1 MKPFQIR
8 KWPGKVWTRIRWQF
22 RDSSSGDKAGLYL
35 TVIAHLTVIIVLLA
49 VQVNTAIRKSDS
61 SLLDFSAADEREAR
75 IKEEAFRESISS
87 RLDKM
92 LGDVPA
98 TRPEPETGDRI
109 RNIAVDAGGPLKD
122 DRNTD
127 VSRLYED
134 ARRLDDELKSGRNH
148 AIYEDAT
155 DEAVETG
162 KENGKGSEDQEK
174 TEYSGPS
181 VLSYTLDG
189 RKASH
194 LRIPAYQCYGGG
206 EVTVIITVDP
216 SGRVLNAKIMD
227 EVSSTDQCLRDFAIR
242 AARLSRFSS
251 SRTAPARQTGE
262 IVYRFIAQ

>member
-8 KWPGKVWTRIRWQF
+8 KWSGKVWTRIRWQF

-61 SLLDFSAADEREAR
+61 FLLDFSAADEREAR